1 LNDFKKL
8 SFFNKT
14 TLFLCP
20 LPWQIP
26 RIYFNMVQNS
36 SERHE
41 RWCCADSFQLLTPKI
56 PCVFLPNFAVFDIV
70 GKNQFLK
77 K

>member
-1 LNDFKKL
+1 
-8 SFFNKT
+8 
-14 TLFLCP
+14 
-20 LPWQIP
+20 
-26 RIYFNMVQNS
+26 MVQNS